1 MSSTHTDL
9 PSIPDNFTTLVDLAS
24 SLVKGNTENSVHCT
38 PNANDSTVD
47 EDNTPEEDFH
57 DILNR
62 VMNDEEGFGEDYLH
76 STASTLIDHSK
87 DTYVLPHSIL
97 DHFELQEDYSKKVT
111 FGINVAKDMVEISL
125 KNEIT
130 MILNG
135 CQHIFKKVKPSI
147 YDLFDYFFGETSL
160 IVKHL
165 QTHLSVDYEM
175 FLKFLRTIYVMQA
188 YRLSSA
194 QLFDKNSLIDKE
206 VMKVSPCI

>member
-1 MSSTHTDL
+1 
-9 PSIPDNFTTLVDLAS
+9 
-24 SLVKGNTENSVHCT
+24 
-38 PNANDSTVD
+38 
-47 EDNTPEEDFH
+47 
-57 DILNR
+57 
-62 VMNDEEGFGEDYLH
+62 MNDEEGFGEDYLH
-76 STASTLIDHSK
+76 LTASTLIDHSK
-87 DTYVLPHSIL
+87 DTYVLPQKLL
-97 DHFELQEDYSKKVT
+97 DHFELQEDDSKKVT
-111 FGINVAKDMVEISL
+111 FGVNVAKGMVEISL
-125 KNEIT
+125 ANEIT

-147 YDLFDYFFGETSL
+147 YDLFDFFFRERSL

-175 FLKFLRTIYVMQA
+175 FLKFLCTIYVMQA

>member
-1 MSSTHTDL
+1 MSSTRNDL
-9 PSIPDNFTTLVDLAS
+9 PSIPENLAALVDLAS
-24 SLVKGNTENSVHCT
+24 SLVEGTPENSVRFT
-38 PNANDSTVD
+38 PTVNDSTVD
-47 EDNTPEEDFH
+47 EDSMPEDDLH

-87 DTYVLPHSIL
+87 DTYVLPQKLL
-97 DHFELQEDYSKKVT
+97 DHFELQEDDSKKVT
-111 FGINVAKDMVEISL
+111 FGVNVAKDMVEISL

-135 CQHIFKKVKPSI
+135 CQHMFKKVKPSI

-165 QTHLSVDYEM
+165 QKHLSVDYEM
-175 FLKFLRTIYVMQA
+175 FLKFLRTVYVMQA